1 MRVSIFGHGR
11 APSKSKGKGKGS
23 QSASGGRAPNTSND
37 YTESMGQSGEAPQ
50 ERGEETPVR
59 GRSRVRANAM
69 SYHEST
75 DGMKRKRFWMSGD
88 GIGMSFCGLQMI
100 ATLILYFALHVSR
113 SDGRI

>member
-1 MRVSIFGHGR
+1 MSRSSDTDAPPRSPRGR
-11 APSKSKGKGKGS
+11 GKG
-23 QSASGGRAPNTSND
+23 P
-37 YTESMGQSGEAPQ
+37 SMPRVGELPTLAMITLSPWVKAERLTPQ

-59 GRSRVRANAM
+59 GRSRVRANTM